1 MFETVCF
8 SNMSDELGSKL
19 GIFVVVSN
27 QVRKQFVVWDKVNS
41 LGHWHIKLL
50 DPYLIELF
58 STQV

>member
-8 SNMSDELGSKL
+8 SSMSDKLGSKL
-19 GIFVVVSN
+19 GIFVVMSD
-27 QVRKQFVVWDKVNS
+27 QVRKQFVVWDVVDC
-41 LGHWHIKLL
+41 LGHWDIKLL